1 MFYNQKTRNK
11 LLKSLDLSYE
21 LRYYYGY
28 KPLTFSVPLSKID
41 YYQNIV
47 DEKRKK
53 DEEEREKNK
62 IKIQKEKEEQ
72 ENRKQENIVVI
83 QIQIQMMKI
92 NIKEIII
99 LTKKNM
105 REIRLII

>member
-21 LRYYYGY
+21 LRCYYGY

-72 ENRKQENIVVI
+72 ENKKKENIAVI